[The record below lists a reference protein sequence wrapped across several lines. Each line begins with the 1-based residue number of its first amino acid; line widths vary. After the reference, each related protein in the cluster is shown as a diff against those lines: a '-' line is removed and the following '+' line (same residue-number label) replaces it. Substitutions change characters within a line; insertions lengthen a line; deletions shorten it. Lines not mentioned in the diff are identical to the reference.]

1 MNSYLT
7 GATIKRLR
15 EAGKLTQAELAK
27 KIDVSSKAV
36 SRWETGKGL
45 PDISLLEPL
54 AKALRVSV
62 IELMSGEL
70 MSNRNQSANMLRS
83 KFYVCPICGNVLH
96 ASGEAVVSCC
106 GVTLPPLEA
115 EEMDGAHRITIED
128 VEDEQFITVSHE
140 MSKTHYISFLA
151 YVTLDRVQI
160 VKLYPEGSAERRMSL
175 RGQGYLYL
183 YCNRHGLMRQKIECR
198 AGRI

>member
-7 GATIKRLR
+7 GAAIKRLR
-15 EAGKLTQAELAK
+15 EASRLTQAELAE
-27 KIDVSSKAV
+27 KIDVSGKAV
-36 SRWETGKGL
+36 SRWETGRGL

-70 MSNRNQSANMLRS
+70 MCNRNRSANMLRS
-83 KFYVCPICGNVLH
+83 KFYVCPLCGNVIH
-96 ASGEAVVSCC
+96 AAGEAVVSCC

-115 EEMDGAHRITIED
+115 EEMDGAHRVRIEE
-128 VEDEQFITVSHE
+128 VEDEQFLTVPHE
-140 MSKTHYISFLA
+140 MTKTHYISFLA
-151 YVTLDRVQI
+151 FVTTDRVQLI
-160 VKLYPEGSAERRMSL
+160 KLYPEGSAQRRMSL

-183 YCNRHGLMRQKIECR
+183 YCNRHGLMRQKV
-198 AGRI
+198 